1 MRPDFFH
8 RNLYDLAALGT
19 LFSGLTLALL
29 VGFAN
34 RPGQR
39 ANLFLSLALGV
50 IVVKTSGLSAAFLPT
65 LGPLLFFY
73 TKHLTRPDC
82 RFQRKDWLHFCP
94 LLVGCWMPVW
104 LVFMSVTLY
113 LYFAHRLI
121 QAFYGRLRPVL
132 MDRPRFAFRGLEKAL
147 VLLGWSCLL
156 TLVSESF
163 FLAMAVVLM
172 GMAVEVIL
180 KSESP
185 VKLGMPIADRSDAR
199 QKGRKLKEAVAA
211 NHLYEDAELTLTT
224 LALKLAMHPHELS
237 RIINVGLDK
246 NFSDFINECRV
257 REIVRKMRDPAYDR
271 LTLLGIA
278 YESGFNSK
286 TTFNRVFKEM
296 TGKTPFEYKN
306 SLKKEVPIH
315 ELVPPSPIQ
324 PLVLRSGSSPTR
336 ATDSSIRTI
345 MIRNYLKIAF
355 RNLKRQ
361 KVSTSINVIGLA
373 IGLATGIL
381 IMLYVQDELAY
392 DRYNEKADQIVRV
405 GLNLQLNGKDIGG
418 SSLGQNAA
426 RDLKQEFPEVLKA
439 TRIRGWSEFVSYGT
453 TSFRQDN
460 LMLADSSFFDVFTI
474 PFLKGNPKR
483 ALTEP
488 NTVVL
493 TEETAH
499 KYFGNQD
506 PVGKILSF
514 GPDKRPYRITGVVQ
528 NVPSNSHF
536 QFDMLAT
543 LVGRDEK
550 TDGSGWLYSID
561 YQTYLLLPEHY
572 NYNQLA
578 AKLSRLAEKQMGSDI
593 QKFLKLTPKQFRE
606 RGDNFGA
613 FLQPLTDIHLYS
625 RDASS
630 AGGAILYVYVLTA
643 IAAFMLLI
651 ACVNFMNLST
661 ATAVRRSR
669 EVGVRKVL
677 GSVTGQLQQQFLLE
691 SVLLAMIALLVGLLL
706 VGLALPFFNQLTGK
720 SLSFQVLTQPLMVAG
735 LVAST
740 GLVGLLAGS
749 YPAFYLASFTPVL
762 VLKGTSLTRR
772 GSFTLRSGL
781 VVFQFFITISMIIA
795 TLTADRQLRYMQAQ
809 KLGYNHEH
817 VLVIHDTNMLGTNE
831 GVFRDQLVQ
840 SPQVVMGSISGQ
852 VPVGRTNLDNTPVR
866 AKKNPDQGV
875 MSRFYYVD
883 PEYIPTLE
891 MRIVEGRNFSKN
903 SPSDA
908 SGVILNET
916 AVKALGWQKH
926 PIGQEIIGHTDDNG
940 VHTIYR
946 VVGVVSDFHFESLR
960 QKIGPVVMFLGRNS
974 GNILLKTRANN
985 LPQFLASLKQQ
996 WTSFS
1001 PVAPFSYS
1009 FLDDR
1014 FAQVYVAEQKIEQ
1027 VLTLFSSLTIFI
1039 ACLGLFGLAT
1049 YTAEQRTKEIGVRK
1063 VLGASVGSVVA
1074 LLSKDFLKLILIA
1087 LVLAS
1092 PIAWWGMT
1100 HWLNEF
1106 AYKVTLD
1113 WWIFALAGLLAV
1125 GIALLTVSFQSI
1137 KAALMN
1143 PVKSLRSD

>member
-1 MRPDFFH
+1 M
-8 RNLYDLAALGT
+8 
-19 LFSGLTLALL
+19 
-29 VGFAN
+29 
-34 RPGQR
+34 
-39 ANLFLSLALGV
+39 
-50 IVVKTSGLSAAFLPT
+50 VVKTGGGSSAFLPA

-73 TKHLTRPDC
+73 TKHLTRPQW
-82 RFQRKDWLHFCP
+82 RFQPKDWLHFCP
-94 LLVGCWMPVW
+94 LLAGWWMPVW
-104 LVFMSVTLY
+104 LVFISVILY
-113 LYFAHRLI
+113 LYLSHRLI
-121 QAFYGRLRPVL
+121 QDFYRHLRPVL

-156 TLVSESF
+156 TLGSDSF

-180 KSESP
+180 QSDGP
-185 VKLGMPIADRSDAR
+185 VKLVMPSADRSDAR
-199 QKGRKLKEAVAA
+199 HKGRKLKEVVAA

-224 LALKLAMHPHELS
+224 LALKLAIHPHELS

-257 REIVRKMRDPAYDR
+257 REIARKMRDPAYDR

-286 TTFNRVFKEM
+286 TTFNRVFKQM
-296 TGKTPFEYKN
+296 MGKTPVEYKN
-306 SLKKEVPIH
+306 SLKKEVPID
-315 ELVPPSPIQ
+315 ELAPQWSIRS
-324 PLVLRSGSSPTR
+324 VLLHSESSPTR
-336 ATDSSIRTI
+336 ATGPLKRTI
-345 MIRNYLKIAF
+345 MIRNYLKIAW

-361 KVSTSINVIGLA
+361 KVSTSINLIGLA
-373 IGLATGIL
+373 IGLATSIL
-381 IMLYVQDELAY
+381 IMLYVQNEVAY

-418 SSLGQNAA
+418 PNLGQNAA
-426 RDLKQEFPEVLKA
+426 RDLKQEFPEVLNA
-439 TRIRGWSEFVSYGT
+439 TRIRGQDGEFVSYGT

-460 LMLADSSFFDVFTI
+460 LLLADSSFFDLFTI
-474 PFLKGNPKR
+474 PFLKGNPKQ

-493 TEETAH
+493 TQETAH

-506 PVGKILSF
+506 PMGKVLSF
-514 GPDKRPYRITGVVQ
+514 GRDKSPYRITGVVQ

-536 QFDMLAT
+536 HFDMLAT

-550 TDGSGWLYSID
+550 IDGSGWLYSIN

-740 GLVGLLAGS
+740 VLVGLVAGS

-809 KLGYNHEH
+809 KLGYTREH

-866 AKKNPDQGV
+866 AKENPDQGV
-875 MSRFYYVD
+875 MSRFYYID
-883 PEYIPTLE
+883 PDYIPTLG

-903 SPSDA
+903 IPSDA

-926 PIGQEIIGHTDDNG
+926 PVGQELIGHTDDNG
-940 VHTIYR
+940 VHTIYQ

-974 GNILLKTRANN
+974 GNILLKTRATN

-1014 FAQVYVAEQKIEQ
+1014 FAQVYVDEQKIEQ

-1100 HWLNEF
+1100 HWLNGF

-1113 WWIFALAGLLAV
+1113 WWIFALAGLLSV

-1137 KAALMN
+1137 KAALIN